1 MKISFSSIDISIN
14 PLKGFVDIPY
24 KVKKYDFEEV
34 EKEEKQDNQEK
45 ENKEGRNQELPSEK
59 MAFKKRLVE
68 IKWFIREEKDIL
80 KVSMEEENKNILGI
94 HA

>member
-34 EKEEKQDNQEK
+34 ELEENQGNQEE
-45 ENKEGRNQELPSEK
+45 ENKEGGNQEVAP
-59 MAFKKRLVE
+59 
-68 IKWFIREEKDIL
+68 
-80 KVSMEEENKNILGI
+80 
-94 HA
+94 